1 MTRFLSISYARPRMT
16 RLRLK
21 RPIVFLDLETTG
33 TTPLSDR
40 IVELAMVKIRPDGQ
54 RETYHT
60 LVNPQIPIPETASR
74 IHGIYDDDVKA
85 KPVFRDLAQSVL
97 EFLGGADLGGFN
109 VIRFDLPLLTEE
121 FKRAGVSWS
130 PSEEAVLDAQVI
142 FHKKEPR
149 TLEAAVRYYC
159 NREHEGA
166 HSALA
171 DVEATIEVL
180 EGQLSRYEDLPAEV
194 PRLGLYCDQ
203 KNPDYVDRFGK
214 FVWCNGE
221 ACLNFGPHRGKP
233 LREVLEKDP
242 NFLEWIL
249 RKDFSAEVKTI
260 VAEAMLGNFPVRP
273 GEGSPEEAPPQDEGR
288 HETNERGERQP
299 SLW

>member
-1 MTRFLSISYARPRMT
+1 MT

-21 RPIVFLDLETTG
+21 RPIIFLDLETTG

-40 IVELAMVKIRPDGQ
+40 IVELALVKLHPEGR

-74 IHGIYDDDVKA
+74 IHGISDEDVRG
-85 KPVFRDLAQSVL
+85 KPSFRDVAPSVL
-97 EFLGGADLGGFN
+97 DFLRGSDLGGFN
-109 VIRFDLPLLTEE
+109 IIRFDLPLLVEE
-121 FKRAGVSWS
+121 FKRAGISWD

-159 NREHEGA
+159 NRGHEGA
-166 HSALA
+166 HSAMA

-180 EGQLSRYEDLPAEV
+180 EGQLSRYEDLPPEV
-194 PRLGLYCDQ
+194 SPLSLYCDQ

-214 FVWCNGE
+214 FIWINGE
-221 ACLNFGPHRGKP
+221 ACLNFGPHRGKA
-233 LREVLEKDP
+233 LRDVIEKDA

-249 RKDFSAEVKTI
+249 RKDFSAEVKKI
-260 VAEAMLGNFPVRP
+260 VSEAMLGSFPVPP
-273 GEGSPEEAPPQDEGR
+273 GASSPEEVPPLEEGNR
-288 HETNERGERQP
+288 DMKDTGKRQP